1 MRIIYLITK
10 SDLGGA
16 GVHVLDLCVGMQA
29 KGHDVALVCPQGGWL
44 DSEFTKTKGVFYP
57 NKYFANTINPIRI
70 IRSMYVLYK
79 AIKAFRPDIIAC
91 HSSMAGIVSRSV
103 SIFLKRP
110 KVIFTAHS
118 WAFTTGAPVIR
129 KILMIPIEKFL
140 SCFTDKIICVSQ
152 FDKSIALKYKI
163 TNNDKLQVVYNGV
176 KNRELREI
184 KNSDIFRIVTVS
196 RLDYPK
202 LPDLLIQAFSL
213 IKDANIFLEVIGYGE
228 DINKIKSLIKNLNLE
243 QRINIHENLKK
254 DDIFG
259 HLSNSDLFVLISRH
273 EGLPLTILEAM
284 SVGLPVV
291 ASNVGGICEE
301 VKSDFGFLVQ
311 NNVVEIK
318 DAIMK
323 FISHEVN
330 IHEMSQNSQNRQR
343 QFFSLNKFID
353 ETEKVYKEV
362 L

>member
-29 KGHDVALVCPQGGWL
+29 KGYDVALVCPQGGWL
-44 DSEFTKTKGVFYP
+44 DEEFKKTNGVFYP
-57 NKYFANTINPIRI
+57 NKYFANTINPIKI
-70 IRSMYVLYK
+70 IRSIYISYK
-79 AIKAFRPDIIAC
+79 AIKNFNPDIIAC
-91 HSSMAGIVSRSV
+91 HSSMAGIAGRIV
-103 SIFLKRP
+103 SIFFKKS

-118 WAFTTGAPVIR
+118 WAFTTGAPTIR
-129 KILMIPIEKFL
+129 KVFMVPIEKFL
-140 SCFTDKIICVSQ
+140 SYFTDKIICVSE
-152 FDKSIALKYKI
+152 FDKSLALKYKI
-163 TNNDKLQVVYNGV
+163 ANNDKLQVVYNGV

-184 KNSDIFRIVTVS
+184 KNVDIFRIVTVS

-213 IKDANIFLEVIGYGE
+213 IRGANISLEIIGYGGN
-228 DINKIKSLIKNLNLE
+228 INQIKSLIKSLNLE
-243 QRINIHENLKK
+243 QKINIHENLKK
-254 DDIFG
+254 DDIFN
-259 HLSNSDLFVLISRH
+259 HLSNSDLFVLISKH

-291 ASNVGGICEE
+291 ASNVGGINEE

-311 NNVVEIK
+311 NNIDEIK
-318 DAIMK
+318 DIIMK
-323 FISHEVN
+323 FVSHEVN
-330 IHEMSQNSQNRQR
+330 IHEMSQNAQNRQR
-343 QFFSLNKFID
+343 QIFSLEKFID
-353 ETEKVYKEV
+353 ETEKVYKDV